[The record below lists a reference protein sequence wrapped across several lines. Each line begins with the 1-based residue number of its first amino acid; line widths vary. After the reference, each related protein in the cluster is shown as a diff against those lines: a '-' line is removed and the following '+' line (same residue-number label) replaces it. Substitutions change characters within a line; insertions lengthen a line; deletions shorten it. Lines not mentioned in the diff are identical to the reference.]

1 MKTKSGTN
9 LVEKFRRQAT
19 KQGKNMFIGSYELP
33 GKHWPQN
40 ISTGIWI
47 YKPGTPTKANPPV
60 ATAESLDELYGRT

>member
-9 LVEKFRRQAT
+9 LVENFRRQAP
-19 KQGKNMFIGSYELP
+19 KQGQNLFIGSSELP
-33 GKHWPQN
+33 GTPWPPHL
-40 ISTGIWI
+40 STGIWI